1 MLCLNVVL
9 ISINMIQKTD
19 YLILA
24 ILSETTEK
32 AIVQTNIICAWAI
45 NVIL

>member
-1 MLCLNVVL
+1 MVQ
-9 ISINMIQKTD
+9 MAD

-32 AIVQTNIICAWAI
+32 AIVQKTLYVGNLCHFI
-45 NVIL
+45 NSYREYHQ